1 MSGPTR
7 AGAPRF
13 LAARRPRC
21 SRRREYRKHVTNA
34 QERNAVLAQRS
45 FGATKRT
52 RRAGDP
58 PVRALSPLEIAD
70 RPAWCRI
77 AAPAGWRDRLPAA
90 RHPSTPPWPPAQPAP
105 NARRAVPRP
114 VAAAAPAE
122 AELPAAARRLR
133 RRASASAS
141 TSASTNRCTL
151 GTTRPSA
158 VRFRWAPPQGGASA
172 IPTIAPGEHHASR
185 RPVRQRRRL
194 RGGASAARGRRRRA
208 AGRRRRRAPRQA
220 PRPVRSRPRAADAP
234 RLLARPAPDPH
245 PCALASLPRPLP
257 PRAPT
262 SSPVRHPAADLA
274 PTVPPRR
281 RHATRAAA

>member
-1 MSGPTR
+1 VSGPTR

-45 FGATKRT
+45 FCATERT

-58 PVRALSPLEIAD
+58 PVRALSPLGIAD

-77 AAPAGWRDRLPAA
+77 AAPAGWRDQLPAA

-122 AELPAAARRLR
+122 AELPAAARPPAWRPGAGP
-133 RRASASAS
+133 RAC
-141 TSASTNRCTL
+141 RCTL
-151 GTTRPSA
+151 GTTRPSTV
-158 VRFRWAPPQGGASA
+158 VRPGPATDGASA
-172 IPTIAPGEHHASR
+172 IPSVVPGECAASR
-185 RPVRQRRRL
+185 RSVRRRA
-194 RGGASAARGRRRRA
+194 GATGPSAASGPTTVSVRAGTSTATGSLAAARGRR
-208 AGRRRRRAPRQA
+208 
-220 PRPVRSRPRAADAP
+220 
-234 RLLARPAPDPH
+234 ARTTCPTDSPP
-245 PCALASLPRPLP
+245 ASLRARLPARLPAP

-262 SSPVRHPAADLA
+262 SSPLRHPAADLA
-274 PTVPPRR
+274 PAVPPLRR
-281 RHATRAAA
+281 VSARPAA